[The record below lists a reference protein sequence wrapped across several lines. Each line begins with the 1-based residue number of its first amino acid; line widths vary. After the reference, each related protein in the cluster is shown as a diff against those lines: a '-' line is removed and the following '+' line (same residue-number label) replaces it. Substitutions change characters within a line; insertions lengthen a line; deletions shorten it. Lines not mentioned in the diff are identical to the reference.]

1 MDGEVSMRQ
10 LESTGTQMPNPPE
23 EPPWKNSGSASEW
36 DTETDVMPPEYC
48 QQLRRIS
55 RQLQQAQ

>member
-1 MDGEVSMRQ
+1 MRQ
-10 LESTGTQMPNPPE
+10 VESTGTQLRTPTE
-23 EPPWKNSGSASEW
+23 EAAWKNTGNASEW

-55 RQLQQAQ
+55 RKLQQEQ